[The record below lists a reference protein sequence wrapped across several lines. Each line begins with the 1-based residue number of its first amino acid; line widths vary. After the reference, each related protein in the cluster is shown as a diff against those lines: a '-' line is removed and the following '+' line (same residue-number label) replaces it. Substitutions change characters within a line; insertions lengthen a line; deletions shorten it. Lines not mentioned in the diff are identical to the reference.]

1 MSAYGL
7 ISLRTLVGDV
17 LNEVFEAHPNVYVID
32 SDLSTSTTSERF
44 RQAHPDHF
52 VETGIAEQN
61 AMGIATG
68 IAREGGIPFYVNFA
82 MFATGTVWT
91 QLRQACYPNAN
102 VKILAT
108 HPGMDGGFDGA
119 THHAN
124 EDMAI
129 TRALPNLQV
138 IVPASPDELR
148 QVVRY
153 AADHDG
159 PVYIRCA
166 RDVVPDLPS
175 SAPFRIGQGVVE
187 ADEGD
192 DFAIIYEGTTADL
205 ARRSFEAA
213 GDRGARGVLVNIRS
227 IKPLDDSLVSS
238 LAGRVRRI
246 VTIENHTVIGGLGG
260 AVAEVLA
267 ETGSHAPLARVG
279 AEDVF
284 TESGP
289 SALVKEKYGLNVE
302 NVLSKL
308 LGT

>member
-17 LNEVFEAHPNVYVID
+17 LNEVFETHPNVYVID

-68 IAREGGIPFYVNFA
+68 IAKEGGIPFYVNFA

-213 GDRGARGVLVNIRS
+213 GERGARGVLVNIRS

-279 AEDVF
+279 VEDVF

>member
-17 LNEVFEAHPNVYVID
+17 LNEVFETHPNVYVID

-68 IAREGGIPFYVNFA
+68 IAKEGGIPFYVNFA

-279 AEDVF
+279 VEDVF